1 MCRTTNQ
8 PTHGIFNYIY
18 HNKEVVQY
26 RHMNKPLTTCDSND
40 GVLLQTLLEKWS
52 HTSKAYFEAL
62 EERQIKVHC
71 CLQNEMNT
79 SEENASKA
87 FWLAL
92 KSFEDMVKRDLSMEA
107 YVKEIG
113 LDICIHKDTKRG
125 VRFAKHEL
133 AKVIR
138 HESLAMFT
146 PSNIYVNL
154 KVSIFFTYRN
164 GINLMQLSLSPWLTN
179 CTFSCSYM

>member
-1 MCRTTNQ
+1 MNCSSDWMTIFANVGILPSRGQTSSSRGPCMCRTTNQ
-8 PTHGIFNYIY
+8 PTHGVSNYIC
-18 HNKEVVQY
+18 HNKKVVQY

-40 GVLLQTLLEKWS
+40 GVLLQTLLEQWS
-52 HTSKAYFEAL
+52 HTLKAYFESL

-71 CLQNEMNT
+71 YLQSEMNIV
-79 SEENASKA
+79 EKNASKA

-92 KSFEDMVKRDLSMEA
+92 KSFEDKVKRNLSMEA

-113 LDICIHKDTKRG
+113 LDLWIHKDIKRG
-125 VRFAKHEL
+125 VRFTKHEL

-146 PSNIYVNL
+146 PSNI
-154 KVSIFFTYRN
+154 
-164 GINLMQLSLSPWLTN
+164 
-179 CTFSCSYM
+179 